1 MAIFQLEIADDDV
14 SRVFDAICSN
24 YGYQAD
30 IPNPEYIVD
39 ESDPDNIVEPVDADG
54 NPIPSTITNPETQGD
69 FTHKIVRQFLGD
81 HVRAYEISEAK
92 KAAAAAVDA
101 SVTISDPLA

>member
-24 YGYQAD
+24 YGYRAD

-39 ESDPDNIVEPVDADG
+39 ESDPDNPVEPVDADG
-54 NPIPSTITNPETQGD
+54 NPIPKTIANTETQGD

-92 KAAAAAVDA
+92 KAAAAAIDA
-101 SVTISDPLA
+101 SVAISDPLA

>member
-24 YGYQAD
+24 YGYKAN
-30 IPNPEYIVD
+30 IANPEYILD
-39 ESDPDNIVEPVDADG
+39 ESDPVNPVEPVDADG
-54 NPIPSTITNPETQGD
+54 NPIPKTIVNPETQGD

-81 HVRAYEISEAK
+81 HVRAYEITQAK
-92 KAAAAAVDA
+92 KAAAEAVDA
-101 SVTISDPLA
+101 SVAISDPLA

>member
-24 YGYQAD
+24 YGYRAN

-39 ESDPDNIVEPVDADG
+39 ESDPDNPVEPVDAGG
-54 NPIPSTITNPETQGD
+54 NPIPKTIVNPETQGD
-69 FTHKIVRQFLGD
+69 FTHKIVRKFLGD
-81 HVRAYEISEAK
+81 HVRAYEIDEAK
-92 KAAAAAVDA
+92 KAAAAAVNA
-101 SVTISDPLA
+101 TVSISDPLA

>member
-24 YGYQAD
+24 YGYSEFVA
-30 IPNPEYIVD
+30 NPEYVVD
-39 ESDPDNIVEPVDADG
+39 YSDPDNPVEPVDAEG
-54 NPIPSTITNPETQGD
+54 NPIPSTIENAETQGD
-69 FTHKIVRQFLGD
+69 FTHKIVRQFLGE

-101 SVTISDPLA
+101 SVAISDPLA